1 MNNFIFSSS
10 KEYNF
15 YEFNGIDFD
24 FLENNDN
31 SSNQILN
38 VLFTSNNQINHYYR
52 SFIQLKDLIAK
63 MGGIIDI
70 IFILFQV
77 VTNYLSKKSLHI
89 ELINNLINNDCKEFC
104 RNFGNKKIDY
114 SYTEFNNS
122 NFIFSTSLFKFIF
135 SSVKFVIFFFI
146 FFV

>member
-1 MNNFIFSSS
+1 MNNFIFSRSN
-10 KEYNF
+10 EYNF

-52 SFIQLKDLIAK
+52 SYIQLKDLIAK

-70 IFILFQV
+70 IFI
-77 VTNYLSKKSLHI
+77 
-89 ELINNLINNDCKEFC
+89 
-104 RNFGNKKIDY
+104 
-114 SYTEFNNS
+114 
-122 NFIFSTSLFKFIF
+122 
-135 SSVKFVIFFFI
+135 FF
-146 FFV
+146 